1 MEKSGEKRLSLNWK
15 GEEEMIKKLASYVK
29 DYKKDAILTPIFVIL
44 EVVMEIVIPYLM
56 ARIIDVGIQ
65 NSDVKY
71 ILEIG
76 VFLIVSAILSLT
88 FGMLSGRFAAK
99 ASSGYAKNLRKAMFD
114 KIQTYAFENIDKF
127 STSSLITRLTT
138 DVTNVQNAF
147 QMIIRILVR
156 GPIMMLFA
164 LFMCFTISPKL
175 ACIFLVAIPIL
186 GFLLIFIA
194 KKAHPNF
201 ETVFKKYD
209 SLNRVVQEDLSGI
222 RVVKAYAKEEHEKEK
237 FKKVNDEVYHFFK
250 KAEKIVAFNSPVMQI
265 TIYTCILLIS
275 WFGSQLIVG
284 GEMQTGQLSS
294 IITYAWQI
302 LMSLMM
308 LSMVFV
314 MIIIS
319 QSSAERIVEVLE
331 EEPAIKNK
339 ERTVKEVKDGSI
351 VFDNVS
357 FCYSDE
363 KDRSKFALRNINL
376 EIKAGETVGI
386 IGGTGSSKS
395 TLVQLIP
402 RLYEATKGRVLVG
415 GVDVRNYDLET
426 LRDSVS
432 MVLQKNVLFS
442 GTISEN
448 LRWGNKEATDEELE
462 RVCKLAQADE
472 FIQQFPAKYETV
484 LDQGGTNVS
493 GGQKQRI
500 CIARALLK
508 KPKILILDDS
518 TSAVDTKTDA
528 LIRKAFREEIPDTTK
543 IIIAQRI
550 TSIEDADKIV
560 VLDNGR
566 INGVGTS
573 EELLKTNQIY
583 REVYESQMKG
593 EKENGEES

>member
-1 MEKSGEKRLSLNWK
+1 
-15 GEEEMIKKLASYVK
+15 MIKKLAKYIK
-29 DYKKDAILTPIFVIL
+29 DCKKDAILTPIFVIL
-44 EVVMEIVIPYLM
+44 EVVMEVVIPYLM
-56 ARIIDVGIQ
+56 AKISDVRIQ

-71 ILEIG
+71 IIEIG
-76 VFLIVSAILSLT
+76 AFLILSAIFSLV

-99 ASSGYAKNLRKAMFD
+99 ASAGYARNLRKAMFD
-114 KIQTYAFENIDKF
+114 KVQTYAFENIDKF
-127 STSSLITRLTT
+127 STSSLITRMTT
-138 DVTNVQNAF
+138 DVTNVQMAF

-156 GPIMMLFA
+156 APIMLIFA
-164 LFMCFTISPKL
+164 LIMSFTISTKL
-175 ACIFLVAIPIL
+175 ACIFLVAIPVL

-194 KKAHPNF
+194 KKAHPHF

-209 SLNRVVQEDLSGI
+209 ELNRVVQENLSGI
-222 RVVKAYAKEEHEKEK
+222 RVVKAYAKEELEKKK
-237 FKKVNDEVYHFFK
+237 FKEVNDKVYQFFK
-250 KAEKIVAFNSPVMQI
+250 KAQKVVAFNSPVMQL

-275 WFGSQLIVG
+275 WIGAQTIVG
-284 GEMQTGQLSS
+284 GQMQTGQLSS
-294 IITYAWQI
+294 IITYAYQI

-314 MIIIS
+314 MVIIS
-319 QSSAERIVEVLE
+319 QSSTERIIEVLE
-331 EEPAIKNK
+331 ENPAIKNK
-339 ERTVKEVKDGSI
+339 ENTVKEVKDGSI
-351 VFDNVS
+351 SFENVS

-363 KDRSKFALRNINL
+363 KDKDKFALRNINL

-402 RLYEATKGRVLVG
+402 RLYEATKGKVKVG
-415 GVDVRNYDLET
+415 GIDVKDYDLNV

-448 LRWGNKEATDEELE
+448 LRWGNQDADDEELE
-462 RVCKLAQADE
+462 KVCKLAQADD
-472 FIQQFPAKYETV
+472 FIKQFPAKYETI

-528 LIRKAFREEIPDTTK
+528 LIRRAFREEIPNTTK

-550 TSIEDADKIV
+550 TSIEDADKII
-560 VLDNGR
+560 VLDEGK
-566 INGVGTS
+566 IDGIGTS
-573 EELLKTNQIY
+573 EELLKTNKIY
-583 REVYESQMKG
+583 KEVYESQMKG
-593 EKENGEES
+593 EEEDGKESEKIESSI

>member
-1 MEKSGEKRLSLNWK
+1 
-15 GEEEMIKKLASYVK
+15 MIKKLASYIK
-29 DYKKDAILTPIFVIL
+29 DYKKDAILTPIFVIF
-44 EVVMEIVIPYLM
+44 EVIMEIVIPYLM
-56 ARIIDVGIQ
+56 AKIIDVGIQ
-65 NSDVKY
+65 NSNVKY
-71 ILEIG
+71 ILEMG
-76 VFLIVSAILSLT
+76 VFLIVSAILSLA

-138 DVTNVQNAF
+138 DVTNVKDAF

-156 GPIMMLFA
+156 GPIMMIFA
-164 LFMCFTISPKL
+164 LIMCFTISPKL
-175 ACIFLVAIPIL
+175 ACIFLVAIPFLGVIL
-186 GFLLIFIA
+186 FYIA
-194 KKAHPNF
+194 RKAHPNF

-209 SLNRVVQEDLSGI
+209 NLNKVVQEDLSGI
-222 RVVKAYAKEEHEKEK
+222 RVVKAYAKEDHEKEK
-237 FKKVNDEVYHFFK
+237 FKKVNDQVFYFFK
-250 KAEKIVAFNSPVMQI
+250 KAEKIVAFNSPVMQF

-302 LMSLMM
+302 LTSLMM

-319 QSSAERIVEVLE
+319 QSSAERIIEVLD

-339 ERTVKEVKDGSI
+339 EKNRKEVKDGSI

-363 KDRSKFALRNINL
+363 KDKDKFALRDINL

-402 RLYEATKGRVLVG
+402 RLYEATKGKVLVG
-415 GVDVRNYDLET
+415 GVNVKDYDIQS

-528 LIRKAFREEIPDTTK
+528 LIRKAFREEIPNTTK

-560 VLDNGR
+560 VLNDGR
-566 INGVGTS
+566 IDGVGTS

-593 EKENGEES
+593 DEEDEGEN

>member
-1 MEKSGEKRLSLNWK
+1 
-15 GEEEMIKKLASYVK
+15 MIKKLAKYIK
-29 DYKKDAILTPIFVIL
+29 DCKKDAILTPIFVIL
-44 EVVMEIVIPYLM
+44 EVVMEVVIPYLM
-56 ARIIDVGIQ
+56 AKIIDVGIQ

-71 ILEIG
+71 IIEIG
-76 VFLIVSAILSLT
+76 AFLILSAIFSLA

-99 ASSGYAKNLRKAMFD
+99 ASAGYARNLRKAMFD
-114 KIQTYAFENIDKF
+114 KVQTYAFENIDKF
-127 STSSLITRLTT
+127 STSSLITRMTT
-138 DVTNVQNAF
+138 DVTNVQMAF

-156 GPIMMLFA
+156 APIMLIFA
-164 LFMCFTISPKL
+164 LIMSFTISTKL
-175 ACIFLVAIPIL
+175 ACIFLVAIPVL

-194 KKAHPNF
+194 KKAHPHF

-209 SLNRVVQEDLSGI
+209 ELNRVVQENLSGI
-222 RVVKAYAKEEHEKEK
+222 RVVKAYAKEELEKKK
-237 FKKVNDEVYHFFK
+237 FKEVNDKVYQFFK
-250 KAEKIVAFNSPVMQI
+250 KAQKVVAFNSLVMQL

-275 WFGSQLIVG
+275 WIGAQTIVG
-284 GEMQTGQLSS
+284 GQMQTGQLSS
-294 IITYAWQI
+294 IITYAYQI

-314 MIIIS
+314 MVIIS

-339 ERTVKEVKDGSI
+339 ENPIKEVKDGSI
-351 VFDNVS
+351 SFENVS

-363 KDRSKFALRNINL
+363 KDRDKFALRNINL
-376 EIKAGETVGI
+376 EIKAGETIGI

-402 RLYEATKGRVLVG
+402 RLYEATKGKVKVG
-415 GVDVRNYDLET
+415 GIDVKNYDLDT

-448 LRWGNKEATDEELE
+448 LRWGNQDADDEELE
-462 RVCKLAQADE
+462 KVCKLAQADD
-472 FIQQFPAKYETV
+472 FIKQFPAKYETI

-528 LIRKAFREEIPDTTK
+528 LIRRAFREEIPNTTK

-550 TSIEDADKIV
+550 TSIEDADKII
-560 VLDNGR
+560 VLDEGK
-566 INGVGTS
+566 IDGIGTS
-573 EELLKTNQIY
+573 EELLKTNKIY
-583 REVYESQMKG
+583 KEVYESQMKG
-593 EKENGEES
+593 EEEDGKESKKIESSI